1 MQRKPRALVRFTLIF
16 LGALFVASVCQAAGH
31 EGSKESKDMAVKA
44 IDAFIE
50 QQKIDKSSPS
60 WKGDLTKPPKVKFD
74 PSHSYFWHLDTNVGN
89 VKIKLL
95 QDTAPMHVA
104 STIYLT
110 RLGFYDELI
119 FHRVITG
126 FMAQGGDP
134 TGSGTGGPG
143 YKYDGEY
150 DSKVKHD
157 KPGMLSAANT
167 GRPGTDGSQFFL
179 TFAATPWLDGK
190 HTVYGEVSEGMGT
203 VKELEKYAGPAPQN
217 RPTKDLLIEKA
228 NITVE

>member
-1 MQRKPRALVRFTLIF
+1 MQRTRCELVRFTLTL
-16 LGALFVASVCQAAGH
+16 LGALVVAIVCQASGH
-31 EGSKESKDMAVKA
+31 EGSKESKDVAIEA

-50 QQKIDKSSPS
+50 QQKIDKSTPN
-60 WKGDLTKPPKVKFD
+60 WKGELTKPPKVEFD

-95 QDTAPMHVA
+95 ADVAPMHV
-104 STIYLT
+104 SSLIYLT
-110 RLGFYDELI
+110 QLGFYDDVV

-134 TGSGTGGPG
+134 MGSGRGGPG

-150 DSKVKHD
+150 DPKVKHD
-157 KPGMLSAANT
+157 KPGTLSAANT
-167 GRPGTDGSQFFL
+167 GRRGTDGSQFFL

-190 HTVYGEVSEGMGT
+190 HTVYGEVTEGMGT
-203 VKELEKYAGPAPQN
+203 VKELEKYGSRQG
-217 RPTKDLLIEKA
+217 TTSKKLLIEKA
-228 NITVE
+228 SITVE